1 MKPEEEKK
9 GRGRGGEEREERES
23 KEVHLSLHYRLEKIS
38 CDSPVL
44 RLNDSP

>member
-23 KEVHLSLHYRLEKIS
+23 KEVHLSLRHKLEKIS

-44 RLNDSP
+44 CLKDSP